1 MGFLMVAGILFAILF
16 VLMFFA
22 RRRYGVMALALAA
35 GAMMSS
41 LWVGQLTPLVAK
53 SGVIIIQPPLES
65 VVAAGLT
72 LIPAA
77 LLLFSGPIY
86 HKAGTR
92 AFGSV
97 LFSLL
102 AILLL
107 LDTLQSSVIIDGLG
121 KTVFDALDQWKT
133 MGVTFLLLAAVVDT
147 WGVRTPKRD
156 KDLKH

>member
-1 MGFLMVAGILFAILF
+1 MGFLTVAGIIFAILF
-16 VLMFFA
+16 ILMFFA
-22 RRRYGVMALALAA
+22 RRRYGVMGLALAA

-41 LWVGQLTPLVAK
+41 LWVGDLTPLVAK
-53 SGVIIIQPPLES
+53 AGVVIVQPPLES
-65 VVAAGLT
+65 VVAAGLM
-72 LIPAA
+72 LVPAA

-92 AFGSV
+92 VFGSL

-102 AILLL
+102 AVILLL
-107 LDTLQSSVIIDGLG
+107 DILRSAVVIDGPG
-121 KTVFDALDQWKT
+121 KLVYDALYQWKT

-156 KDLKH
+156 KELRH